1 MSFYKDKDEIVTTIL
16 AVIFTLICFGFF
28 CLMVNAELNE
38 VKKRNV
44 EKTKYERVE
53 NIQVVDINGDTLII
67 SGKIYKK
74 TE

>member
-1 MSFYKDKDEIVTTIL
+1 
-16 AVIFTLICFGFF
+16 
-28 CLMVNAELNE
+28 MVNAELNE
-38 VKKRNV
+38 VKKRNL

-74 TE
+74 TEY